1 MNRDHQ
7 GRAGIYRELGL
18 QEVIVATGN
27 FTELGG
33 SLMPAEVLEAMQA
46 AARSFVSIKAL
57 HEKAGQVIAELTG
70 AEAGYVTSGAAAG
83 LVLATAA
90 CMTGSDPAAIQ
101 QLPDTT
107 GLKDEVVIHKAHS
120 NHYNRTFRLTG
131 AKIKEVGY
139 GAHRTLPWQLESALD
154 ERTAA
159 IVYVVAQ
166 FLVTQTALPLPE
178 VLRIARAKGVPVIVD
193 AANELPPVENLR
205 KFVEMGADLVI
216 FSGGKDLQGPQPTG
230 FICGRQ
236 DLIAACALNGA
247 PNHGIGRPMKVGKE
261 EIVGLVAALKR
272 YVSLDHQARLAGWE
286 RQIAL
291 IVDGLADVGHLRASR
306 VFPDY
311 TGRPV
316 PRAWLTW
323 EEETAG
329 LSKQEVLNAL
339 AEGSPAIRVM
349 EEYAGVGLLID
360 PTTLLEGQEAVIVD
374 RLRRIFAGR
383 GNAPPRRRGTV
394 GPVGRESDPHV

>member
-1 MNRDHQ
+1 MGRKLQ
-7 GRAGIYRELGL
+7 GEMGIYQELGL
-18 QEVIVATGN
+18 QDVIVATGN

-33 SLMPAEVLEAMQA
+33 SLMPGEVLEAMRD
-46 AARSFVSIKAL
+46 AARSFVSIPAL
-57 HEKAGQVIAELTG
+57 HEWAGQVIADLTG

-83 LVLATAA
+83 LVLAVAA
-90 CMTGSDPAAIQ
+90 CMTGSNLAAIQ
-101 QLPDTT
+101 QLPDTD
-107 GLKDEVVIHKAHS
+107 GLKNEVVIHKAHS
-120 NHYNRTFRLTG
+120 NHYNRMFLLAG
-131 AKIKEVGY
+131 AKVKEVGY

-154 ERTAA
+154 EKTAA

-205 KFVEMGADLVI
+205 KFIDMGADLVI
-216 FSGGKDLQGPQPTG
+216 FSGGKDLQGPQPSG
-230 FICGRQ
+230 FICGRG

-272 YVSLDHQARLAGWE
+272 YVSLDHEARIAKWE
-286 RQIAL
+286 QNISL
-291 IVDGLADVGHLRASR
+291 IVDELADIERLRVSR

-323 EEETAG
+323 DEESAG
-329 LSKQEVLNAL
+329 ISKQEVVDAL
-339 AEGSPAIRVM
+339 AKGSPIIRVL
-349 EEYAGVGLLID
+349 EEYAGKGLLID
-360 PTTLLEGQEAVIVD
+360 PTTLLDGQAAIIAD
-374 RLRRIFAGR
+374 RLRAIFAER
-383 GNAPPRRRGTV
+383 GSALQ
-394 GPVGRESDPHV
+394 PV

>member
-1 MNRDHQ
+1 MSRKLQ
-7 GRAGIYRELGL
+7 SEMGIYQELGL
-18 QEVIVATGN
+18 QDVIVATGN

-33 SLMPAEVLEAMQA
+33 SLMPEEVLEAMRE
-46 AARSFVSIKAL
+46 AARSFVSIPAL
-57 HEKAGQVIAELTG
+57 HERAGQVIADLTG

-83 LVLATAA
+83 LVLAAAA
-90 CMTGSDPAAIQ
+90 CMTGSNPAAIQ
-101 QLPDTT
+101 QLPDTE
-107 GLKDEVVIHKAHS
+107 GLKNEVVIHRAHS
-120 NHYNRTFRLTG
+120 NHYNRMFRLAG
-131 AKIKEVGY
+131 AKVKEVGY

-154 ERTAA
+154 EKTAA

-166 FLVTQTALPLPE
+166 FLVTQTALSLPD

-205 KFVEMGADLVI
+205 TFIEMGADLVI
-216 FSGGKDLQGPQPTG
+216 FSGGKDLQGPQPSG
-230 FICGRQ
+230 FICGRG

-272 YVSLDHQARLAGWE
+272 YVSLDHEARIARWE
-286 RQIAL
+286 QQVSL
-291 IVDGLADVGHLRASR
+291 IVDELADIKGLRVIR

-323 EEETAG
+323 DEEALS
-329 LSKQEVLNAL
+329 LSKQAVVNAL
-339 AEGSPAIRVM
+339 AKGSPIIRVL
-349 EEYAGVGLLID
+349 EEYAGKGLLID
-360 PTTLLEGQEAVIVD
+360 PTTLLDGQAAIIAE
-374 RLRRIFAGR
+374 RLRAIIAERGAFQPVEAGNQVVP
-383 GNAPPRRRGTV
+383 GK
-394 GPVGRESDPHV
+394 

>member
-1 MNRDHQ
+1 MSRDLQ
-7 GRAGIYRELGL
+7 SEMGIYQELGL
-18 QEVIVATGN
+18 PDVVVATGN

-33 SLMPAEVLEAMQA
+33 SLMPGEVLEAMLD
-46 AARSFVSIKAL
+46 AARSFVSIPAL
-57 HEKAGQVIAELTG
+57 NERAGQVIADLTG

-83 LVLATAA
+83 LVLGTAA
-90 CMTGSDPAAIQ
+90 CITGSNPAAIQ
-101 QLPDTT
+101 QLPDTE
-107 GLKDEVVIHKAHS
+107 GLKNEVVIHKAHS
-120 NHYNRTFRLTG
+120 NHYNRMFRLAG

-178 VLRIARAKGVPVIVD
+178 VVRIARAKGVPVIVD

-205 KFVEMGADLVI
+205 KFIEMGADLVV
-216 FSGGKDLQGPQPTG
+216 FSGGKDLQGPQSSG

-272 YVSLDHQARLAGWE
+272 YVRLDHQARIAKWE
-286 RQIAL
+286 QRVAL
-291 IVDGLADVGHLRASR
+291 IVDGLADIERLRVSR

-323 EEETAG
+323 DEETAG
-329 LSKQEVLNAL
+329 LSKQEVLDAL
-339 AEGSPAIRVM
+339 AKESPIIRVL
-349 EEYAGVGLLID
+349 EEYAGKGLLID
-360 PTTLLEGQEAVIVD
+360 PTTLLDGQETIIAE
-374 RLRRIFAGR
+374 RLRTIFA
-383 GNAPPRRRGTV
+383 RRGGALQAV
-394 GPVGRESDPHV
+394 EPGKKDRSP

>member
-1 MNRDHQ
+1 MSRNLQSDM
-7 GRAGIYRELGL
+7 GIYQELGL
-18 QEVIVATGN
+18 QDVIVATGN

-33 SLMPAEVLEAMQA
+33 SLMPEEVLEAMLA
-46 AARSFVSIKAL
+46 AARSFVNIQAL
-57 HEKAGQVIAELTG
+57 HERAGQVIADLTG

-83 LVLATAA
+83 LALGTAA
-90 CMTGSDPAAIQ
+90 CITGSDPAAIY
-101 QLPDTT
+101 QLPDTD
-107 GLKDEVVIHKAHS
+107 GLKNEVVIHKAHS
-120 NHYNRTFRLTG
+120 NNYNRMFRLAG
-131 AKIKEVGY
+131 AKVKEVGY

-166 FLVTQTALPLPE
+166 FLVSQTALPLPE

-205 KFVEMGADLVI
+205 KFSEMGADLVI
-216 FSGGKDLQGPQPTG
+216 FSGGKDLQGPQPSG
-230 FICGRQ
+230 FICGRK
-236 DLIAACALNGA
+236 DLIEACALNGA

-272 YVSLDHQARLAGWE
+272 YVRLDHQARIARWE
-286 RQIAL
+286 RQISL
-291 IVDGLADVGHLRASR
+291 IVDGLADIERLRVSR

-323 EEETAG
+323 DEETVSR
-329 LSKQEVLNAL
+329 SKQEVLDAL
-339 AEGSPAIRVM
+339 AKGSPIIRVL
-349 EEYAGVGLLID
+349 EEYAGKGLLID
-360 PTTLLEGQEAVIVD
+360 PSTLLAGQEAIIAE
-374 RLRRIFAGR
+374 RLRTIFAG
-383 GNAPPRRRGTV
+383 
-394 GPVGRESDPHV
+394 

>member
-1 MNRDHQ
+1 MKPNLQ
-7 GRAGIYRELGL
+7 GETGLCRGPGL

-33 SLMPAEVLEAMQA
+33 SLMPEEVLEAMLD
-46 AARSFVSIKAL
+46 AARSFVDIRAL
-57 HEKAGQVIAELTG
+57 HEWAGQVIADVTG

-101 QLPDTT
+101 QLPDSQ
-107 GLKDEVVIHKAHS
+107 GLKNEVVIHKSHS
-120 NHYNRTFRLTG
+120 NHYNRMFRLAG

-139 GAHRTLPWQLESALD
+139 GAHRTLPWQLESALN

-159 IVYVVAQ
+159 IIYVVAQ
-166 FLVTQTALPLPE
+166 FLVTRTALPLPE
-178 VLRIARAKGVPVIVD
+178 VLQIARARGVPVIVD
-193 AANELPPVENLR
+193 AANELPPAGNLR
-205 KFVEMGADLVI
+205 KFIETGADLVI
-216 FSGGKDLQGPQPTG
+216 FSGGKDLQGPQPSG
-230 FICGRQ
+230 FICGRK

-261 EIVGLVAALKR
+261 EIAGLVAALQR
-272 YVSLDHQARLAGWE
+272 YVRLDHQARIASWE
-286 RQIAL
+286 RMVAL
-291 IVDGLADVGHLRASR
+291 IVEGLADIEALRVSR

-323 EEETAG
+323 DEEAAG
-329 LSKQEVLNAL
+329 LSKQEVLDAL
-339 AEGSPAIRVM
+339 AKGSPVIRVM
-349 EEYAGVGLLID
+349 EEYAGKGLLID
-360 PTTLLEGQEAVIVD
+360 PTTLLDGQEAIVAD
-374 RLRRIFAGR
+374 RLRTIFTAR
-383 GNAPPRRRGTV
+383 GSAHPRRS
-394 GPVGRESDPHV
+394 GP

>member
-1 MNRDHQ
+1 MSRKVLSEM
-7 GRAGIYRELGL
+7 GIYQELGL
-18 QEVIVATGN
+18 QDVIVATGN

-33 SLMPAEVLEAMQA
+33 SLMPAEVTEAMRE
-46 AARSFVSIKAL
+46 AARSFVSIPAL
-57 HEKAGQVIAELTG
+57 HERAGQVIADVTG

-90 CMTGSDPAAIQ
+90 CMTGSNPAAIHK
-101 QLPDTT
+101 LPDTD
-107 GLKDEVVIHKAHS
+107 GLKNTIVIHKAHS
-120 NHYNRTFRLTG
+120 NHYNRMFRLAG
-131 AKIKEVGY
+131 AKVKEVGY

-159 IVYVVAQ
+159 VVYVVAQ

-205 KFVEMGADLVI
+205 KFSEMGADLVV

-230 FICGRQ
+230 FICGRA

-272 YVSLDHQARLAGWE
+272 YVRLDHQARIASWE
-286 RQIAL
+286 QKVAL
-291 IVDGLADVGHLRASR
+291 VVDGLADIERLQVSR

-323 EEETAG
+323 DEGSAG
-329 LSKQEVLNAL
+329 LSKQEVLDAL
-339 AEGSPAIRVM
+339 ANGSPIIRVL
-349 EEYAGVGLLID
+349 EEYAGKGLLID
-360 PTTLLEGQEAVIVD
+360 PTTLLAGQEGIIAE
-374 RLRRIFAGR
+374 RLRSIFSGR
-383 GNAPPRRRGTV
+383 GGARQ
-394 GPVGRESDPHV
+394 PVEPGE

>member
-1 MNRDHQ
+1 MSRKLQ
-7 GRAGIYRELGL
+7 GEMGIYQELGL
-18 QEVIVATGN
+18 QDVIVATGN

-33 SLMPAEVLEAMQA
+33 SLMPGEVLEAMRD
-46 AARSFVSIKAL
+46 AARSFVSIPAL
-57 HEKAGQVIAELTG
+57 HERAGQVIADLTG

-83 LVLATAA
+83 LVLAVAA
-90 CMTGSDPAAIQ
+90 CMTGSNLAAIQ
-101 QLPDTT
+101 QLPDTD
-107 GLKDEVVIHKAHS
+107 GLKNEVVIHKAHS
-120 NHYNRTFRLTG
+120 NHYNRMFLLAG
-131 AKIKEVGY
+131 AKVKEVGY

-154 ERTAA
+154 EKTAA

-178 VLRIARAKGVPVIVD
+178 VLRIARSKGVPVIVD

-205 KFVEMGADLVI
+205 KFIDMGADLVI
-216 FSGGKDLQGPQPTG
+216 FSGGKDLQGPQPSG
-230 FICGRQ
+230 FICGRG

-272 YVSLDHQARLAGWE
+272 YVSLDHEARIAKWE
-286 RQIAL
+286 QNISL
-291 IVDGLADVGHLRASR
+291 IVDELADIERLRVSR

-323 EEETAG
+323 DEESAG
-329 LSKQEVLNAL
+329 LPKQAVVDAL
-339 AEGSPAIRVM
+339 AKGSPIIRVL
-349 EEYAGVGLLID
+349 EEYAGKGLLID
-360 PTTLLEGQEAVIVD
+360 PTTLLDGQEAIIAE
-374 RLRRIFAGR
+374 RLRAIFAGR
-383 GNAPPRRRGTV
+383 GGALQSVEPGKQDRKA
-394 GPVGRESDPHV
+394 

>member
-1 MNRDHQ
+1 MRQNLQ
-7 GRAGIYRELGL
+7 NEMGIYQELGL
-18 QEVIVATGN
+18 QDVIVATGN

-33 SLMPAEVLEAMQA
+33 SLMPAEVLEAMRN
-46 AARSFVSIKAL
+46 AARSFVSIPAL
-57 HEKAGQVIAELTG
+57 HERAGQVIADLTG

-90 CMTGSDPAAIQ
+90 CMTGSNPAAIQ
-101 QLPDTT
+101 QLPDTE
-107 GLKDEVVIHKAHS
+107 GLKNEVVIHKAHS
-120 NHYNRTFRLTG
+120 NHYNRMMRLAG
-131 AKIKEVGY
+131 AKVKEVGY
-139 GAHRTLPWQLESALD
+139 GAHRTLPWQLESALN
-154 ERTAA
+154 EKSAA

-166 FLVTQTALPLPE
+166 FLVSQTALPLSE

-205 KFVEMGADLVI
+205 KFIEMRADLVI
-216 FSGGKDLQGPQPTG
+216 FSGGKDLQGPQPSG

-272 YVSLDHQARLAGWE
+272 YVGLDHQARIARWE
-286 RQIAL
+286 RKVSL
-291 IVDGLADVGHLRASR
+291 IVDGLADIERLRVSR

-323 EEETAG
+323 DEEKASLT
-329 LSKQEVLNAL
+329 KQDVLDAL
-339 AEGSPAIRVM
+339 AHGSPVIRVL
-349 EEYAGVGLLID
+349 EEYAGKGLLID
-360 PTTLLEGQEAVIVD
+360 PTTLVDGQEAIITE
-374 RLRRIFAGR
+374 RLRKIFAGR
-383 GNAPPRRRGTV
+383 GGAPQCA
-394 GPVGRESDPHV
+394 GPGK